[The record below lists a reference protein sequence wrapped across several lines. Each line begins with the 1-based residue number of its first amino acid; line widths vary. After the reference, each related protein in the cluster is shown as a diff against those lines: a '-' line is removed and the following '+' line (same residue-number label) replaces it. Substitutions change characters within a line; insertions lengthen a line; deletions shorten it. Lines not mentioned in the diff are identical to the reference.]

1 MHALRKIAQ
10 DLQIK
15 GLTEVL
21 KAAINPINT
30 QCKLNGNGCAS
41 TAKPFAE
48 PVSSPEQR
56 SAKKKRRRFNES
68 EDNDATHTPAGETR
82 TIDVI
87 NEAYT
92 APSSTALL
100 PIEKIELQP
109 INENEEVGGHELLHN
124 DTMHEELLMRQNED
138 AIKAIVT
145 SPEQPAKSTSGPTET
160 QAESQSEKEAT
171 TSEMICLENEATDKG
186 YQPVRISKRRLAIR
200 DGRCLLAGMALNDRP
215 SPNIPNTAINDS
227 PSRSCDKDD
236 LIDDYVEAWR

>member
-30 QCKLNGNGCAS
+30 QCKLNGNGSAS

-48 PVSSPEQR
+48 PVSSPEQ
-56 SAKKKRRRFNES
+56 SSVKKKRRRLDES
-68 EDNDATHTPAGETR
+68 EDNDATHMPAGETR
-82 TIDVI
+82 AIDVLK
-87 NEAYT
+87 EAT
-92 APSSTALL
+92 KAPTSTALL

-109 INENEEVGGHELLHN
+109 INENEQVGGQEPLHN

-138 AIKAIVT
+138 AIKAIVMN
-145 SPEQPAKSTSGPTET
+145 PEQPAKSTSGPTET
-160 QAESQSEKEAT
+160 QAESHSEIEAT
-171 TSEMICLENEATDKG
+171 TSKMTCLKNEVTDKG
-186 YQPVRISKRRLAIR
+186 YQPVRIWKRRLAIR
-200 DGRCLLAGMALNDRP
+200 DGLCLFTQKASNDRP
-215 SPNIPNTAINDS
+215 SPNIPNTFINDS
-227 PSRSCDKDD
+227 SSKSCDKDD